1 MGNCCGTQ
9 RKQTKEEYQL
19 KSTEGQN
26 PAGQALGGSTLSGA
40 SSREAMLLA
49 AEKRKAEAENR
60 GVLKGGKLSKKLA
73 EEQTKKQEYAPK
85 NDDTLVWD

>member
-19 KSTEGQN
+19 KSTKEQN

-85 NDDTLVWD
+85 NNDTLVWD